1 MAVTAIAIL
10 LLGVAWRFAGWIL
23 EWIGRLLG
31 ARGLTSSYEAFVEG
45 YVGMLMMEGSLAKI
59 LGPWLLMGVGLI
71 LLAVLYLPVRK
82 ESAGGRA
89 KNAKRI

>member
-45 YVGMLMMEGSLAKI
+45 YVGTLMTDGSLA
-59 LGPWLLMGVGLI
+59 
-71 LLAVLYLPVRK
+71 
-82 ESAGGRA
+82 
-89 KNAKRI
+89 